1 MHCFIKGAW
10 LECNKRNNIHN
21 ANARVYA
28 GVRRNIKHG
37 DGFTSK
43 DAGGIGTRK
52 REHTAVVVGIAV
64 HIQQVWPE
72 FFPQGIQALGVTA
85 FADID
90 DAFKHPSCLSHF
102 GVAVLP

>member
-1 MHCFIKGAW
+1 M
-10 LECNKRNNIHN
+10 NS
-21 ANARVYA
+21 

-43 DAGGIGTRK
+43 NTGGISTRK
-52 REHTAVVVGIAV
+52 CEHASVVVGIAV
-64 HIQQVWPE
+64 HVEQVGAE
-72 FFPQGIQALGVTA
+72 FFPQGIQALGVAT
-85 FADID
+85 FTDVY